1 MLTLKLRFKLEL
13 KLRLM
18 LGCVRLN
25 IENISTHTYILYP
38 GYVRLN
44 IEKTKSLKGFSFG
57 EFADSIYSL
66 DVIFKGKF
74 FCTLLNY

>member
-1 MLTLKLRFKLEL
+1 MLTLKLRFKLGLELKLMLTLKFRFKLGL

-25 IENISTHTYILYP
+25 IE
-38 GYVRLN
+38 
-44 IEKTKSLKGFSFG
+44 KTKNLKGFSFG
-57 EFADSIYSL
+57 EFADSIYFL
-66 DVIFKGKF
+66 DVIFKRQF